1 MHLEILF
8 IIFILLIILFWYY
21 QLYNSNKKNKII
33 NKIEEQFIDNYIENI
48 PPSSYAVYRKFNTG
62 NKVNIN
68 YLKPSQNYEELQ
80 L

>member
-1 MHLEILF
+1 MYLE
-8 IIFILLIILFWYY
+8 IIFIIILFFIFLFWYY
-21 QLYNSNKKNKII
+21 QLYNSNKKNKYKI
-33 NKIEEQFIDNYIENI
+33 NVEEPFIDNYIENI

>member
-21 QLYNSNKKNKII
+21 QLYNSNKKNK
-33 NKIEEQFIDNYIENI
+33 FIDNYIENI